1 METSEHVAL
10 PLCLLLSYRSN
21 LMTLLVCSALVSLQA
36 QSHSLPPIMHLH
48 VPRLEGDR
56 RRRAIAISS
65 QQYAAHK
72 ERQRLMKMVKCSS
85 VAQCSN
91 INKAASS
98 SAGTS
103 PLPSSTSSDG
113 VLSAKQE
120 RRAQLKAELDEEY
133 EEALDILDD
142 LSKPSSR
149 LNNDDTGRQTPSQLD
164 LQDVAVM
171 KPARRSS
178 EFSLR

>member
-1 METSEHVAL
+1 
-10 PLCLLLSYRSN
+10 
-21 LMTLLVCSALVSLQA
+21 MTLLACSALTSPQS
-36 QSHSLPPIMHLH
+36 QSHSPPPTMHLH
-48 VPRLEGDR
+48 VPHLEGDR

-98 SAGTS
+98 SASTA
-103 PLPSSTSSDG
+103 PLPSSTSSDA

-142 LSKPSSR
+142 LSRPSSHFG
-149 LNNDDTGRQTPSQLD
+149 NDATCNRQTPSQLD

-178 EFSLR
+178 ESSPP

>member
-1 METSEHVAL
+1 M
-10 PLCLLLSYRSN
+10 
-21 LMTLLVCSALVSLQA
+21 
-36 QSHSLPPIMHLH
+36 
-48 VPRLEGDR
+48 
-56 RRRAIAISS
+56 
-65 QQYAAHK
+65 
-72 ERQRLMKMVKCSS
+72 
-85 VAQCSN
+85 
-91 INKAASS
+91 
-98 SAGTS
+98 
-103 PLPSSTSSDG
+103 
-113 VLSAKQE
+113 LSAKQE